1 MYRSQQTYVPAF
13 MNNAETAK
21 FNMIEQQ
28 IRPWEVLDNQVL
40 STLSQINR
48 EDFVRDAYKGLAYAD
63 CQIPLGNGVSML
75 PPTIEGRMLQA
86 LLISADDEVLEVGSG
101 CGYVTACLAH
111 LAHRVSSF
119 DSSAEIIDFAR
130 NNVASCGCDN
140 VDFAQRGLAQIDAT
154 EAYDVIAVT
163 GSLPAVPENLK
174 PALKTGGRMFVVVGY
189 SPVMQALLITRIGAS
204 EWTTQSLFETDLPR
218 LKL

>member
-1 MYRSQQTYVPAF
+1 
-13 MNNAETAK
+13 MNNTATAK

-40 STLSQINR
+40 STLDQINR
-48 EDFVRDAYKGLAYAD
+48 EDFVREAYKGLAYAD

-75 PPTIEGRMLQA
+75 PPVIEGRMLQA
-86 LLISADDEVLEVGSG
+86 LLIEAEDEVLEVGSG

-111 LAHRVSSF
+111 LAQRVSSI
-119 DSSAEIIDFAR
+119 DSNADIIDFAKT
-130 NNVASCGCDN
+130 NVANYGRDN
-140 VDFAQRGLAQIDAT
+140 VDFEQLGLAQIDVT

-163 GSLPAVPENLK
+163 GSLPEVPGNLQQ
-174 PALKTGGRMFVVVGY
+174 ALKTGGRMFVIVGH
-189 SPVMQALLITRIGAS
+189 SPVMQALLITRIGES

>member
-1 MYRSQQTYVPAF
+1 

-40 STLSQINR
+40 STLSQVNR

-86 LLISADDEVLEVGSG
+86 LLIKADDDVLEVGSG

-111 LAHRVSSF
+111 LAHRVSSV
-119 DSSAEIIDFAR
+119 DRSADIINFAKTNVASYGR
-130 NNVASCGCDN
+130 NNV
-140 VDFAQRGLAQIDAT
+140 DFTQRGLVEIDAT
-154 EAYDVIAVT
+154 DAYDVIAVT
-163 GSLPAVPENLK
+163 GSLPTVPDNLK
-174 PALKTGGRMFVVVGY
+174 QALKTGGRMFVVVGC
-189 SPVMQALLITRIGAS
+189 SPVMQALLITRIGAL

>member
-1 MYRSQQTYVPAF
+1 

-40 STLSQINR
+40 STLSQVNR

-86 LLISADDEVLEVGSG
+86 LLIKADDDVLEVGSG

-111 LAHRVSSF
+111 LAHRVSSV
-119 DSSAEIIDFAR
+119 DRSADIINFAKT
-130 NNVASCGCDN
+130 NVASYGRDN
-140 VDFAQRGLAQIDAT
+140 VDFTQRGLVEIDAT
-154 EAYDVIAVT
+154 DAYDVIAVT
-163 GSLPAVPENLK
+163 GSLPTVPDNLK
-174 PALKTGGRMFVVVGY
+174 QALKTGGRMFVVVGC
-189 SPVMQALLITRIGAS
+189 SPVMQALLITRIGAL

>member
-1 MYRSQQTYVPAF
+1 

-40 STLSQINR
+40 STLSLVNR

-86 LLISADDEVLEVGSG
+86 LLINADDEVLEVGSG

-119 DSSAEIIDFAR
+119 DSSADIIDFAKT
-130 NNVASCGCDN
+130 NVANCGCDN
-140 VDFAQRGLAQIDAT
+140 VDFGQRGLVEIDAT
-154 EAYDVIAVT
+154 DAYDVIAVT

-174 PALKTGGRMFVVVGY
+174 LALKTGGRMFVVVGC

>member
-40 STLSQINR
+40 STLSQVNR

-86 LLISADDEVLEVGSG
+86 LLIKADNEVLEVGSG

-119 DSSAEIIDFAR
+119 DSSTEIIDFSR
-130 NNVASCGCDN
+130 TNVANYGCDN

-163 GSLPAVPENLK
+163 GSLAEVPENLK
-174 PALKTGGRMFVVVGY
+174 QALKTGGRMFVVVGF

>member
-1 MYRSQQTYVPAF
+1 MTNTA
-13 MNNAETAK
+13 TAK

-40 STLSQINR
+40 STLDQINR
-48 EDFVRDAYKGLAYAD
+48 EDFVREAYKGLAFAD

-75 PPTIEGRMLQA
+75 PPVIEGRMLQA
-86 LLISADDEVLEVGSG
+86 LLIEAEDEVLEVGSG

-111 LAHRVSSF
+111 LAQRVSSI
-119 DSSAEIIDFAR
+119 DSNADIIDFAKT
-130 NNVASCGCDN
+130 NVANCGRDN
-140 VDFAQRGLAQIDAT
+140 VDFEQRGLAQIDVT

-163 GSLPAVPENLK
+163 GSLPEVPGNLQQ
-174 PALKTGGRMFVVVGY
+174 ALKTGGRMFVIVGH
-189 SPVMQALLITRIGAS
+189 SPVMQALLITRIGES

>member
-48 EDFVRDAYKGLAYAD
+48 ADFVRDAYKGLAYAD

-86 LLISADDEVLEVGSG
+86 LLIKADNDVLEVGSG

-130 NNVASCGCDN
+130 TNVASYGCDN
-140 VDFAQRGLAQIDAT
+140 VDFGQRGLVEIDAS

-163 GSLPAVPENLK
+163 GSLAEVPENLK
-174 PALKTGGRMFVVVGY
+174 QALKTGGRMFVVVGC